1 LTLEKSEKK
10 KLKKRKKNK
19 LLSYFFIGGIKMKI
33 TLYNKKLNKLEI
45 VLSAKSLEFFSD
57 YIIIYLFDNTPK
69 IIQTKNYSVSYIE
82 TVLKEVK

>member
-1 LTLEKSEKK
+1 
-10 KLKKRKKNK
+10 
-19 LLSYFFIGGIKMKI
+19 MKI